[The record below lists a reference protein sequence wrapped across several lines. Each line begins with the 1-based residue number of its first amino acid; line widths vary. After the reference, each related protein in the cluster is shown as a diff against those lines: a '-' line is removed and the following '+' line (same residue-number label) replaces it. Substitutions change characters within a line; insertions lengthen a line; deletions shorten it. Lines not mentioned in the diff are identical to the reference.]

1 MLASRVQKSSLKS
14 KFFNQL
20 ILFFGDMANMIHYV
34 VYRTSLLQ
42 ISLKE
47 IEYTNQNLYILVAFE
62 IPGDVLLSN

>member
-1 MLASRVQKSSLKS
+1 
-14 KFFNQL
+14 
-20 ILFFGDMANMIHYV
+20 MIHYV